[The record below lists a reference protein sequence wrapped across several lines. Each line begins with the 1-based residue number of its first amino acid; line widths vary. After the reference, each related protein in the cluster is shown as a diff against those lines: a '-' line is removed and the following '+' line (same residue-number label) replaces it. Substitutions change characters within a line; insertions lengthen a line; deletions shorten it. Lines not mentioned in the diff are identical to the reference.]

1 MNSNIKFTLFFI
13 VFLFVSACGSLDK
26 NEQMSAEQPAAA
38 PIIDATAKE
47 PSATGEEES
56 SAAGEESSAKEKEQQ
71 AKAKEGDV
79 STDEPIVMVQ
89 PLPITTIPEVTKM
102 PADVTPETQ
111 PAPVDKPAEPKKSA
125 VTSKKLDPNY
135 YIVTV
140 SEKNESHPSFGKG
153 HPLGFLLDDVQGK
166 TIAIRRGE
174 RYEFDV
180 RTDVL
185 HDVYF
190 SSSPVGWGGG
200 VVVDGIKGQFIYK
213 GVIEITPNDKTPD
226 VIYYQCQ
233 NHSAMGG
240 KVFVVNKGTS
250 EAKINKLIA
259 SVKISTAN
267 AGKSTKATK
276 AKVSIAK
283 LKQKMTFADMM
294 LMSKGTQRVE
304 TSNNKEAKNMLN
316 SAREKMGEARKQL
329 SSGNNDKALVLAD
342 DVLRLIGTSS
352 RLVPSAE
359 VLEERNTRYME
370 LLDSVKNF
378 EQSHKVSRDQ
388 TVKAR
393 GKQAAV
399 DYDKKEVASLIEEA
413 KTFADTRKYVKAIPL
428 LEKAENI
435 VTSAINVMLD
445 SQTIVYDL
453 NFETAEEEYN
463 YELKRFTGYEE
474 LVPIAIARKK
484 PAPGAV
490 KLMDGFVVKGRSQRD
505 DAIKK
510 AKQGDFPTAIAM
522 MLSATTQVRRALR
535 IAGVSQ

>member
-13 VFLFVSACGSLDK
+13 VFLFVPACGSLDK
-26 NEQMSAEQPAAA
+26 NEQMPAEQ
-38 PIIDATAKE
+38 
-47 PSATGEEES
+47 SATIIEAPVEP
-56 SAAGEESSAKEKEQQ
+56 SAKEKEQQ
-71 AKAKEGDV
+71 AKAKEDDV
-79 STDEPIVMVQ
+79 SPDEPIVMVQ
-89 PLPITTIPEVTKM
+89 PLPITTIPEVTEM
-102 PADVTPETQ
+102 PADVTSEIQ
-111 PAPVDKPAEPKKSA
+111 PAPVDKPAEAKKPDVS
-125 VTSKKLDPNY
+125 SKKLDPNY

-140 SEKNESHPSFGKG
+140 AEKNESHPSFGKG
-153 HPLGFLLDDVQGK
+153 HILGFSLDDVQGK
-166 TIAIRRGE
+166 TIAMRRGE
-174 RYEFDV
+174 RYQFDV

-190 SSSPVGWGGG
+190 STSPVGWGGG
-200 VVVDGIKGQFIYK
+200 VVIDGIKGQFTYK
-213 GVIEITPNDKTPD
+213 GIIEITPDNKMPD

-240 KVFVVNKGTS
+240 KIFVVNKDAS

-259 SVKISTAN
+259 SVKISTAS
-267 AGKSTKATK
+267 AGKSSKATK

-294 LMSKGTQRVE
+294 LVSKGTKRVDA
-304 TSNNKEAKNMLN
+304 SNNKEAKNMLN
-316 SAREKMGEARKQL
+316 SAREKMGKARKHL
-329 SSGNNDKALVLAD
+329 SSGDNEKALAFAD

-352 RLVPSAE
+352 RLVPSEE
-359 VLEERNTRYME
+359 VLEERNARYME

-378 EQSHKVSRDQ
+378 EQSHKISKDQ
-388 TVKAR
+388 TVKTR
-393 GKQAAV
+393 GKQAVV
-399 DYDKKEVASLIEEA
+399 DYDKKEVTSLLQEA
-413 KTFADTRKYVKAIPL
+413 KTFADTRKYLKAIPL

-453 NFETAEEEYN
+453 NFETAEEEYQ
-463 YELKRFTGYEE
+463 YELKRFAGYEE
-474 LVPIAIARKK
+474 LVPVAIARKK